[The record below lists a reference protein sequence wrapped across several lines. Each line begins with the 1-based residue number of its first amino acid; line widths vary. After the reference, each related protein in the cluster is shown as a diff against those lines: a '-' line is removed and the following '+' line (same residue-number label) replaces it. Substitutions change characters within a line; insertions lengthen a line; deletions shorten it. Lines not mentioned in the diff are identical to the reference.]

1 MSCYPQTLT
10 KFMQKPGQLSGMC
23 LKWEDKF
30 ILKTRNS
37 AYDNSLDLE
46 CSTVFCI
53 SFHTD
58 KLDVACVALIFPTE
72 SKTKGEKVKYAAF
85 ESVEALDLLRRE
97 SDEEL
102 ASCSSKEEAE
112 ELARKKYEAR
122 KKLKDARTAVSSAL
136 GLKNASNS

>member
-1 MSCYPQTLT
+1 MAEVGLLVSCYPQTLT

-30 ILKTRNS
+30 ILKTRN
-37 AYDNSLDLE
+37 
-46 CSTVFCI
+46 
-53 SFHTD
+53 
-58 KLDVACVALIFPTE
+58 K

-112 ELARKKYEAR
+112 ERARKKYEAR
-122 KKLKDARTAVSSAL
+122 KKLKDART
-136 GLKNASNS
+136 